1 MAFGIFSSGDLI
13 QSGWI
18 AEFRTRVKYGIY
30 IMLNRECSLIFK
42 QTSWVVQIDK
52 GTTCNYLTEN
62 VNYFEIKI
70 ICMSIKCYFSEYF
83 YMLKIFK
90 RKYQTP
96 WWLNFIM
103 WSATCS
109 LFAKHYNYSENQ
121 SDLMYHQV
129 SEIKL
134 DHLPKLSSHS
144 NLNWIKRTSCHTTRT
159 GLRL

>member
-18 AEFRTRVKYGIY
+18 AELRTRVKYGIY

-62 VNYFEIKI
+62 VKTFEIKI

-83 YMLKIFK
+83 
-90 RKYQTP
+90 
-96 WWLNFIM
+96 
-103 WSATCS
+103 
-109 LFAKHYNYSENQ
+109 
-121 SDLMYHQV
+121 
-129 SEIKL
+129 
-134 DHLPKLSSHS
+134 
-144 NLNWIKRTSCHTTRT
+144 
-159 GLRL
+159 